1 MKKQPEITD
10 ATRNAFIDAFCKLYK
25 KTPIEKISIGQVT
38 NAAGYNR
45 TTFYHY
51 FKDIYDLLT
60 YIEDNVILHVKENI
74 LANIRSGN
82 LEQKFILSFTKMY
95 EGREQ
100 YVKAL
105 LGNPNSA
112 RFIERLKMEM
122 FPALIDVFRLPKDD
136 VTITYIL
143 DFYLSAVLS
152 VISRWIR
159 NECVIPQSELAAL
172 IRDMLIKGVLPQLNK
187 RGMERN
193 QAHYNNAD

>member
-38 NAAGYNR
+38 DAAGYNR

-60 YIEDNVILHVKENI
+60 YIEDYVILHVKENV
-74 LANIRSGN
+74 LANIRGGN
-82 LEQKFILSFTKMY
+82 LEKEFVLSFTKMY

-105 LGNPNSA
+105 LANPNGA
-112 RFIERLKMEM
+112 RFIERLKVEM
-122 FPALIDVFRLPKDD
+122 FNALIDVFSLSKDD
-136 VTITYIL
+136 VTVTYIL

-152 VISRWIR
+152 VLSRWIR
-159 NECVIPQSELAAL
+159 NQGDIPQAELAAL
-172 IRDMLIKGVLPQLNK
+172 IRDMLTKGVLPQLNK
-187 RGMERN
+187 RRMGQN
-193 QAHYNNAD
+193 